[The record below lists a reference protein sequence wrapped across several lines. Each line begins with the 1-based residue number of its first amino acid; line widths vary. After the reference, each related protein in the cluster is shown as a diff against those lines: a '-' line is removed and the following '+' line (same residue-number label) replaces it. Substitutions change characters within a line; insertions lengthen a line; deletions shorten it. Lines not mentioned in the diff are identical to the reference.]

1 MFEESINHIKI
12 EINAVNKCIKNFD
25 FREVQFRYDIEKIKK
40 EIKDIDLKINLELG
54 LIDEIKRI
62 NEVKQSVST
71 IEIIDGVKGII
82 SKFDNSILSNLNIVK
97 LKEMNLMIKNK
108 LIEILNVKRM
118 IKNYIERSKI
128 YNQYLILSLEEENK
142 IL

>member
-1 MFEESINHIKI
+1 M
-12 EINAVNKCIKNFD
+12 
-25 FREVQFRYDIEKIKK
+25 
-40 EIKDIDLKINLELG
+40 KINLELG

-82 SKFDNSILSNLNIVK
+82 SKFENSIFSNLNIVK

-118 IKNYIERSKI
+118 IKNYIERTKI

-142 IL
+142 TL